1 MEHYLVEE
9 KDRFV
14 SITGGKHSHSDVN
27 EEREN
32 DLFHKIGE

>member
-9 KDRFV
+9 KNLTYE
-14 SITGGKHSHSDVN
+14 ITGGKHSHSDKN
-27 EEREN
+27 EERDN